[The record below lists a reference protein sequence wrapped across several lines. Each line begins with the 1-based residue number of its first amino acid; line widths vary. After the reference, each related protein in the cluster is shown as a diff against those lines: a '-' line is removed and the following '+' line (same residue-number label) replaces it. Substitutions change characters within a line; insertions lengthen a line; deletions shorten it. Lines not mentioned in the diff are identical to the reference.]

1 MITIF
6 GSSTAY
12 VSMPRYGKSY
22 VHLLQESRQDVH
34 SHCMNGYTIW
44 HANYMIPRLL
54 TERNSSNV
62 IILHVG
68 ACEAMTME
76 LKNFLV
82 LSTYW
87 LNFGEVDEWFRTY
100 IVPKIYQASSDL
112 LEGKKNFY
120 SLLDSGEFSNLYAR
134 VLKHLEGYKVLCI
147 GMSRPSNE
155 VSDIRIEQAASFD
168 LAIRLLCIPFPQ
180 VEYIEVCKLCEG
192 EVVDSNHLTEQ
203 GHKLLYNEILR
214 RIN

>member
-12 VSMPRYGKSY
+12 VSMPEYGKSY

-34 SHCMNGYTIW
+34 SYCMNGYTIW
-44 HANYMIPRLL
+44 HANYMLPRLL
-54 TERNSSNV
+54 TERNNSNV

-112 LEGKKNFY
+112 LEGKQEFY
-120 SLLDSGEFSNLYAR
+120 GLLDGSEFFALYKR

-147 GMSRPSNE
+147 GMSKPSDDLR
-155 VSDIRIEQAASFD
+155 DIRKEQAASFD
-168 LAIRLLCIPFPQ
+168 FAIKGVCNLCDWA
-180 VEYIEVCKLCEG
+180 EHIEVSELCEG

-203 GHKLLYNEILR
+203 GHKLLYNEILK